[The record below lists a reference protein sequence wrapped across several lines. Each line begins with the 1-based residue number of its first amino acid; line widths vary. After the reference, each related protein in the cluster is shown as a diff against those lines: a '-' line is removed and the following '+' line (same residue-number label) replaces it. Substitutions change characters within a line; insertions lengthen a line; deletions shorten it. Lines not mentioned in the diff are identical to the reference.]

1 MKMSVCYVS
10 VRGMAATL
18 EPESKF
24 QQDQTNIPD
33 SLSVETHLS
42 TSFSPL
48 LCLSVYEVMDDSS
61 VNSVHLVRVWRS
73 GKDIKKRV
81 KERGGV
87 RELER
92 NRPYRAPPAHLVWR
106 LKSPF
111 NILWNRY

>member
-10 VRGMAATL
+10 VSGMAATL

-73 GKDIKKRV
+73 GKDIKKS
-81 KERGGV
+81 ERKRRG
-87 RELER
+87 ER
-92 NRPYRAPPAHLVWR
+92 IGEKQAL
-106 LKSPF
+106 
-111 NILWNRY
+111 